1 MSTVSEYEAGNKITF
16 SAAKCISDPG
26 EILTLF
32 NQSEVSI
39 TYLSGH
45 TIVAATSEG
54 HVRILDTRDFTRGT
68 AEIRVSQGAAG
79 LIRSLAVSSDGHTL
93 AVGHSS
99 GYISLV
105 DIRTGRLRTGFKV
118 IGLILYFQP
127 IFSSSSL

>member
-79 LIRSLAVSSDGHTL
+79 LIRYRVVTL
-93 AVGHSS
+93 NKYCVMIGW
-99 GYISLV
+99 ILV
-105 DIRTGRLRTGFKV
+105 T
-118 IGLILYFQP
+118 
-127 IFSSSSL
+127 